1 MTRLAIAKAA
11 RLHGK
16 DLAVQDVYVV
26 GDTPLDV
33 QAARAAN
40 ATAVAV
46 ASGHYTAQALKA
58 LSPDHVLGSLLEPF
72 PGL

>member
-1 MTRLAIAKAA
+1 M
-11 RLHGK
+11 
-16 DLAVQDVYVV
+16 AVQDVYVV

-33 QAARAAN
+33 QAAQAAN

-46 ASGHYTAQALKA
+46 ASGHYTAQALQTVK
-58 LSPDHVLGSLLEPF
+58 PDHVLSSLLEPF